1 MKSLYII
8 KVGGSLLTDK
18 SKTKSKFRKKI
29 VSSVIKQ
36 IIEAKKQENFDLILV
51 HGAGAYPHFLTTKY
65 RLNDGFKGP
74 KSAKGFVRVKNE
86 LFKLSN
92 FLWEECLGQGLFV
105 CAVQPSAVIFTENGR
120 IRNFDTRLIDALLS
134 MEIVPVL
141 MGDDSIDSKKG
152 ISVLSG
158 DKIVAYLAK
167 RYKAKRVIFVTDVD
181 GIFDKNPKVYK
192 DAKLIKEIDKSN
204 FKKTLSDIEIHNVYD
219 ASGEMKGKLLA
230 ISKDLANFEV
240 QIVNGLKSGF
250 VQRAIAGNRVG
261 TLVTL

>member
-1 MKSLYII
+1 MRPLYII
-8 KVGGSLLTDK
+8 KIGGSILTDK

-29 VSSVIKQ
+29 VSSVINQ
-36 IIEAKKQENFDLILV
+36 IVEAKKQRNFDLILV

-65 RLNDGFKGP
+65 KINDGFKGP
-74 KSAKGFVRVKNE
+74 KSAEGFVHIKNE
-86 LFKLSN
+86 LFKLN
-92 FLWEECLGQGLFV
+92 NYFWDECIKAGLNV
-105 CAVQPSAVIFTENGR
+105 CTVQPSAVIFTENGM
-120 IRNFDTRLIDALLS
+120 IKSFDTRLIEALLS
-134 MEIVPVL
+134 MEIVPIL

-158 DKIVAYLAK
+158 DKIVAYLAN
-167 RYKAKRVIFVTDVD
+167 RYKAKTVIFVTDVD
-181 GIFDKNPKVYK
+181 GIFDKNPKIHK
-192 DAKLIKEIDKSN
+192 DAKLIKLIDQEN

-230 ISKDLANFEV
+230 ISRDLPNFEV